1 MDTTRETLPMA
12 RRESSRRAMSL
23 LEMAAVV
30 AMLALLT
37 LAGISRFGYNTLG
50 NGGAEGFTRQLAL
63 ALAHAR
69 RATISTGDNHYLQLS
84 PASGNVTSFVLTRRT
99 GGGRRGNRPNAI
111 RAQRCYRYVDFEG
124 AGIRLRWHCPGRL
137 QHLNRWSRP
146 QLERDRRAA
155 DRRDQDN
162 RDRAVKSYFSGWE
175 GPVPRHLCGRH
186 KLRLRRT
193 FCPLF
198 QAESP
203 EFTRCVAHDLEHLA
217 LYTSY
222 KRPEGFR
229 CWRWCSRPDFWREPW
244 CLLWQ

>member
-99 GGGRRGNRPNAI
+99 GGGDVEIDQTRSVPKDVIVTSTLRELEFDFDGTALAAYSISIAGPDRSWSATVVPLTGAI
-111 RAQRCYRYVDFEG
+111 KTTETA
-124 AGIRLRWHCPGRL
+124 P
-137 QHLNRWSRP
+137 
-146 QLERDRRAA
+146 
-155 DRRDQDN
+155 
-162 RDRAVKSYFSGWE
+162 
-175 GPVPRHLCGRH
+175 
-186 KLRLRRT
+186 
-193 FCPLF
+193 
-198 QAESP
+198 
-203 EFTRCVAHDLEHLA
+203 
-217 LYTSY
+217 
-222 KRPEGFR
+222 
-229 CWRWCSRPDFWREPW
+229 
-244 CLLWQ
+244 